1 MKRQSKFL
9 FMVII
14 IMLCFIAIN
23 LFLVQRYIRLVKND
37 AENINDYGIIRGS
50 IQRYVKLEM
59 SGAENQKIEDT
70 INLLLEQYEDDKAP
84 YINSIGDKW
93 NAIREAAIKYR
104 GNPSSEN
111 RELLLRASED
121 GWRITDQAVLLK
133 QYIAENNITR
143 LTLPL
148 VFLAFG
154 FVVGLALLYIVK
166 RYVYDNLEKFA
177 LYDLLTDIYSR
188 RYFFEYMNKEISR
201 SHRKEYDFSIIMFD
215 IDRFKKVNDTYGHAK
230 GDHVLKIVAK
240 IVKDT
245 IRNTDILSRIGGEEF
260 TIILPETK
268 IEQATKMA
276 ERVRQ
281 AIEDHVFDTIGSITI
296 SLGVTSNK
304 PDDNSDK
311 MLKRVDSALYSAK
324 NSGRNRVCVEK

>member
-23 LFLVQRYIRLVKND
+23 LFFVQQYIRLVKND
-37 AENINDYGIIRGS
+37 AENINSFGIIRGS
-50 IQRYVKLEM
+50 IQRYVKLEI
-59 SGAENQKIEDT
+59 ADDENQKVEDT
-70 INLLLEQYEDDKAP
+70 INLLLKQYGNKNITYLKD
-84 YINSIGDKW
+84 IGEKW
-93 NAIREAAIKYR
+93 NKIRETALQYR
-104 GNPSSEN
+104 ENPSSEN
-111 RELLLRASED
+111 REFLLRTSEEIW
-121 GWRITDQAVLLK
+121 GITDQAVLIN
-133 QYIAENNITR
+133 QYIAESNTAR

-148 VFLAFG
+148 IFLVLEFL
-154 FVVGLALLYIVK
+154 VGLALLYIVK
-166 RYVYDNLEKFA
+166 KYVYDNLEKFA

-188 RYFFEYMNKEISR
+188 RYFFEYINKEISR
-201 SHRKEYDFSIIMFD
+201 ANRKEYEFSIIMFD
-215 IDRFKKVNDTYGHAK
+215 IDHFKNVNDTYGHAK
-230 GDHVLKIVAK
+230 GDYVLRTIAK

-245 IRNTDILSRIGGEEF
+245 IRDTDILSRIGGEEF

-268 IEQATKMA
+268 IEQATAMA

-281 AIEDHVFDTIGSITI
+281 AIENYIFDTVGNLTI

-311 MLKRVDSALYSAK
+311 IFKRVDSAMYLAK
-324 NSGRNRVCVEK
+324 NSGRNRVCVER

>member
-23 LFLVQRYIRLVKND
+23 LFFVQQYIRVVEND
-37 AENINDYGIIRGS
+37 AENINSFGIIRGS
-50 IQRYVKLEM
+50 IQRYVKLEIA
-59 SGAENQKIEDT
+59 GAENQKVKDT
-70 INLLLEQYEDDKAP
+70 INSLLEQYEDDNIP
-84 YINSIGDKW
+84 YLKSIGDKW
-93 NAIREAAIKYR
+93 DKIKEAALQYR
-104 GNPSSEN
+104 ENPSLEN
-111 RELLLRASED
+111 SELLLRASEE
-121 GWRITDQAVLLK
+121 GWEITDQAVLIN

-148 VFLAFG
+148 IFLVLE

-166 RYVYDNLEKFA
+166 KYVYDNLEKFA

-188 RYFFEYMNKEISR
+188 RYFFEYINKEISR
-201 SHRKEYDFSIIMFD
+201 THRKEYEFSVIMLD
-215 IDRFKKVNDTYGHAK
+215 IDRFKNVNDTYGHAK
-230 GDHVLKIVAK
+230 GDYVLKTIAK
-240 IVKDT
+240 IVNDT
-245 IRNTDILSRIGGEEF
+245 IRNSDILSRIGGEEF

-268 IEQATKMA
+268 IEQATAMA

-281 AIEDHVFDTIGSITI
+281 AVENYIFDTVGNLTI

-304 PDDNSDK
+304 PDDNSDRIF
-311 MLKRVDSALYSAK
+311 KRVDSALYLAK
-324 NSGRNRVCVEK
+324 NSGRNRVCVEE